1 MPLPEPGEREHLH
14 TRRYEFQG
22 FRRADGL
29 WDIEGRLTDVKTYGF
44 DTEHRGGIEAGEA
57 IHDMW
62 IRLTLDDDFVVRE
75 AEAAT
80 EAGPYAACPQ
90 AAPNLQRIKGATA
103 GPGWHRAVRER
114 VGGLAGCT
122 HLTEMLGAMATVAF
136 QTIYPARRR
145 DGKTT
150 APPTRKP
157 RLIDSCHALRSDG
170 EVVRKAWPDFYTG
183 S

>member
-29 WDIEGRLTDVKTYGF
+29 WDIEGRLTDVKTYAF
-44 DTEHRGGIEAGEA
+44 DNEHRGGIEAGEA

-75 AEAAT
+75 VEAAT
-80 EAGPYAACPQ
+80 EAGPYAACPH
-90 AAPNLQRIKGATA
+90 AAPNLKGIKGAKA

-114 VGGLAGCT
+114 VGGLEGCT

-145 DGKTT
+145 DAKKT
-150 APPTRKP
+150 APPTRTP

-170 EVVRKAWPDFYTG
+170 EVVKKTWPDFYTG